1 MMLKQRYNYWFI
13 VLFAIT
19 VCGTSL
25 YAQPK
30 IVVQD
35 TINWG
40 AVSPDT
46 ILDDLEPTVYYSI
59 PIYNKGTEPLIISE
73 VKPSCGCTAAP
84 IDKNVVPPGDSTYM
98 HVGLKLPNQNGELH
112 KLISIFSNDKS
123 DSVKVVNLFAVVE
136 RPLQLSSS
144 FIPFNKGSVGDTI
157 RGQIQLTVFGKSPI
171 TFKIQSP
178 GSHTRLYSPSEFTIQ
193 PGGSG
198 MIDVGYYAD
207 KPGAFSCQVV
217 VNTDHKE
224 YPHLDLWGYGFADP
238 QK

>member
-1 MMLKQRYNYWFI
+1 MLKQRYNYWFI

-98 HVGLKLPNQNGELH
+98 HIGLKLPNQNGELH

-144 FIPFNKGSVGDTI
+144 FIPFNKALLVTLYGDKFSLPFLANHQLHSKSSHPDRTPVCI
-157 RGQIQLTVFGKSPI
+157 ALPNLPFSRGAQ
-171 TFKIQSP
+171 
-178 GSHTRLYSPSEFTIQ
+178 
-193 PGGSG
+193 
-198 MIDVGYYAD
+198 A
-207 KPGAFSCQVV
+207 
-217 VNTDHKE
+217 
-224 YPHLDLWGYGFADP
+224 
-238 QK
+238 